1 MTYVFILRL
10 LSAALLGAVI
20 GLERELTNKYAGLR
34 TNLLVCLGSCVF
46 TILSIHAF
54 PLAVDSIHPQAFG
67 DPARI
72 AAQILTG
79 IGFIGGGTVL
89 KHGATV
95 YGLTTAAT
103 LWISAAIGMACGV
116 GMIELAIITTVLS
129 FIVLVSIRSI
139 EARFFRQHKNFD
151 NYEIKIIC
159 QKDFSQNIDDFVISK
174 VPNLLKLTK
183 KQNKY
188 DDNLLNFNIVVRSND
203 LREVQSLFS
212 EVEKYNINSL
222 SIQFEED

>member
-1 MTYVFILRL
+1 MTYLIFSRL
-10 LSAALLGAVI
+10 LSATLLGAVI

-54 PLAVDSIHPQAFG
+54 PLAIEHTNPQGFG

-72 AAQILTG
+72 AAQVLTG

-103 LWISAAIGMACGV
+103 LWISAAIGMACGA
-116 GMIELAIITTVLS
+116 GMIELAIMTTVLS
-129 FIVLVSIRSI
+129 FIVLVIIRSV
-139 EARFFRQHKNFD
+139 ESKFFRPDKFLD
-151 NYEIKIIC
+151 NYEVKIQC
-159 QKDFSQNIDDFVISK
+159 QKDNYEDIDKFIMTR
-174 VPNLLKLTK
+174 VPQLLKFSK

-188 DDNLLNFNIVVRSND
+188 DENMFNINLSVKSAD
-203 LREVQSLFS
+203 LKELQELFK
-212 EVEKYNINSL
+212 ELEQYNINSL
-222 SIQFEED
+222 SIQPEEV

>member
-1 MTYVFILRL
+1 MTYL
-10 LSAALLGAVI
+10 LFVKLISATLLGAVI

-46 TILSIHAF
+46 TILSIQAF
-54 PLAVDSIHPQAFG
+54 PNAVEAINPQGYG

-72 AAQILTG
+72 AAQVLTG

-103 LWISAAIGMACGV
+103 LWISAAIGMACGA
-116 GMIELAIITTVLS
+116 GMIELAILTTVLS

-139 EARFFRQHKNFD
+139 ESRFLRQDKFLD
-151 NYEIKIIC
+151 NYEVKIQC
-159 QKDFSQNIDDFVISK
+159 QKENYNDIDNFIMK
-174 VPNLLKLTK
+174 RVPNLLKFSK

-188 DDNLLNFNIVVRSND
+188 DENMFNINLVAKSAD
-203 LREVQSLFS
+203 LKELQELFK
-212 EVEKYNINSL
+212 ELEQYNINSL
-222 SIQFEED
+222 SIQPEDV